1 MSHSTPGSASF
12 VYNKKLMHK
21 YIRRHKLKFGYRELR
36 KAFKAKDPEFNI
48 SGIKTHN
55 SKPKYK
61 NINRDTIRKFK
72 KAAIRW

>member
-36 KAFKAKDPEFNI
+36 KAFKAKDYEFKR
-48 SGIKTHN
+48 GGLKTHN